1 MPTPQDSL
9 PTPTPAVTGPS
20 SSEDTPAPA
29 PPKKARVKRTNTL
42 TARRFFDPVVLALGE
57 LTGFKADTPVPMKD
71 VQDKVLETFQFTEDD
86 RREVEATNKNKV
98 DSSEFLDAFARRR
111 IQFAFRNRR
120 KGSAFSNSR
129 NTDGNPTVY
138 LKNGTALTTQLGVGQ
153 WGLTEAGVAKARE
166 LADLEADGPVPVPVI
181 EDPDVEAVTET
192 PKAAPETPVVE
203 ATAADEAPETPVSEP
218 APEAEKT
225 EDLPEVPVVS
235 RRRRSL
241 GSYSSS

>member
-20 SSEDTPAPA
+20 SSEDTPAPVPA
-29 PPKKARVKRTNTL
+29 KKARVKRTNTL

-129 NTDGNPTVY
+129 NTDGTPTVY

-153 WGLTEAGVAKARE
+153 WGLTEAGVSKARE
-166 LADLEADGPVPVPVI
+166 LADLEAGDPVI

-192 PKAAPETPVVE
+192 PEAATETPVVE
-203 ATAADEAPETPVSEP
+203 TTAADEVPETPVSEP
-218 APEAEKT
+218 TPEAEKT

-241 GSYSSS
+241 GSYSAS